1 MCGVLWGRFSGEAD
15 DQGHDLQLRGFVLL
29 FRLEKVYNLVKEA
42 MPKKPDG
49 QSGVEGV
56 GWAGPHP
63 NTGSRRA
70 PFLGLVGALPGAG
83 VGLSGGRPSV
93 PLPLP
98 HRPQLKACLVAK
110 PCLRD

>member
-1 MCGVLWGRFSGEAD
+1 MFSYII
-15 DQGHDLQLRGFVLL
+15 QLLVSFIVTIKNTFL

-63 NTGSRRA
+63 NTG
-70 PFLGLVGALPGAG
+70 F
-83 VGLSGGRPSV
+83 
-93 PLPLP
+93 
-98 HRPQLKACLVAK
+98 
-110 PCLRD
+110 

>member
-1 MCGVLWGRFSGEAD
+1 MNDRDFVSVAYVYETIYVGF
-15 DQGHDLQLRGFVLL
+15 QLIYTFL